1 MKCCICNKEIED
13 KNIIALN
20 KKLLGLKIKNFF
32 CLNCLADFFE
42 ITTEELLEKIEEFKE
57 QGCKMFN

>member
-1 MKCCICNKEIED
+1 MKCYICNKEIVD

-20 KKLLGLKIKNFF
+20 KKLLGLNIKNFY
-32 CLNCLADFFE
+32 CLDSLADFFE